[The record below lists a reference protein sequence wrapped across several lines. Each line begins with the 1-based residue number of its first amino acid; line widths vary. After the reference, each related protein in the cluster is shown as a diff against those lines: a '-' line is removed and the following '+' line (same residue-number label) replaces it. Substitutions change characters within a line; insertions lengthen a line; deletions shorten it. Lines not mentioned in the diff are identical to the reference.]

1 MNELTRAFHLEEY
14 KQVKQEMVVQQGRI
28 EILARRSLIVSAVV
42 FAWVAV
48 QGVGTTSGSAWCA
61 KLPRE
66 LSTPVWFI
74 PFAYC
79 VASGLGAFAAYWRS
93 SRLALYVS
101 ALESELAADGFGWES
116 LLKRS
121 KPIFGPILALLWL
134 LLLVSTLLAGA
145 WGHIIHGKDRTAVL
159 ALMLWAP
166 TPSSSGHSK
175 GPLRAPFGP
184 PLRSNSHSSRGP

>member
-1 MNELTRAFHLEEY
+1 MNELARAFHMEEY
-14 KQVKQEMVVQQGRI
+14 KQVKQEMAVQEGRI

-61 KLPRE
+61 KLPGE

-93 SRLALYVS
+93 SRLALYVR

-116 LLKRS
+116 SLKRS
-121 KPIFGPILALLWL
+121 KPIFGPILALLWV
-134 LLLVSTLLAGA
+134 LVSTLLAGA
-145 WGHIIHGKDRTAVL
+145 WGASFMAKV
-159 ALMLWAP
+159 
-166 TPSSSGHSK
+166 GH
-175 GPLRAPFGP
+175 PC
-184 PLRSNSHSSRGP
+184 